1 MLINSVFILITAS
14 ISLGIEFYHYATGAE
29 EVSTIFYVFHLIVT
43 VSFFLVMSVCT
54 SFMFFHIYT
63 IVVNRTTR
71 EHIKGLPG
79 GTPSMEHVKDLF
91 LAPLGPV
98 DPEWKPLWKYYDTIM
113 SKDQRD
119 GIIGTVLSAEGG
131 SYLMIVVVWIVVGAV
146 IGRFF
151 AVI

>member
-1 MLINSVFILITAS
+1 
-14 ISLGIEFYHYATGAE
+14 
-29 EVSTIFYVFHLIVT
+29 
-43 VSFFLVMSVCT
+43 
-54 SFMFFHIYT
+54 
-63 IVVNRTTR
+63 
-71 EHIKGLPG
+71 
-79 GTPSMEHVKDLF
+79 
-91 LAPLGPV
+91 
-98 DPEWKPLWKYYDTIM
+98 M